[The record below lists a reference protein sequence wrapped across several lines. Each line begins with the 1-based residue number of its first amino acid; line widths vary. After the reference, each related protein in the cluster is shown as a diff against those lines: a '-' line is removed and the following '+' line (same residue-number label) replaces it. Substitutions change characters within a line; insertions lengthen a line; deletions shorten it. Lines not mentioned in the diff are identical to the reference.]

1 MFQIATVSPD
11 QATGKVAEMYA
22 AFPPEFGIPEPALL
36 LSASPGY
43 MERYFMTMGYYRA
56 HPNLSAPLLA
66 SIRYAVAAKAD
77 HVACAD
83 WNGCV
88 LNKMGASAADL
99 EALRAGAD
107 ETILDERENAMLKFV
122 LRAVDNPAAIAP
134 ADLDALRGLGYT
146 DADLFDALAHAGNML
161 AGTLIYKTFSR
172 P

>member
-11 QATGKVAEMYA
+11 QATGKVAELYA
-22 AFPPEFGIPEPALL
+22 AFPKEWGIPEPAKL

-43 MERYFMTMGYYRA
+43 MERYFATMGYFRS

-77 HVACAD
+77 HVACVD

-107 ETILDERENAMLKFV
+107 KTILDERENAMLRFV
-122 LRAVDNPAAIAP
+122 LKAVDNPASVGP
-134 ADLDALRGLGYT
+134 QDLDALRGLNY
-146 DADLFDALAHAGNML
+146 ADSDIFDALAHAGNMV

-172 P
+172 